1 MTGVRTDSRDGRLNL
16 PSSVLLDLVQQRRLP
31 SRVQPHADH
40 RWRRLFR
47 CRRPHLQ
54 DALKEAPSLRLLA
67 NLGARPGAAAAA
79 RAPALYT
86 RTPHAGLPVCAA
98 RARPAGGHEIKQCP
112 GCTYVQ
118 IRYI

>member
-67 NLGARPGAAAAA
+67 NLGARPGA
-79 RAPALYT
+79 RPHRGVKFCFDLRVSEYTLY
-86 RTPHAGLPVCAA
+86 LV
-98 RARPAGGHEIKQCP
+98 
-112 GCTYVQ
+112 
-118 IRYI
+118 